1 VPFFISFIAMMT
13 KPRYFPILDSLR
25 FLASVGVVVSHSTV
39 FFRSSLSRHDPGAAL
54 FFPPVVEDAG
64 YFSVVFFYTLSG
76 FLITYLLLKEKE
88 NTGTIAV
95 RNFYIRRALRIWPLY
110 YTIILL
116 SFFVFPHLIAGHP
129 GRGTGPWMGPFL
141 LYLFFLPN
149 VAVLG
154 GFYLASCF
162 HTYTIGYEEQ
172 FYLFW
177 PLLLRKARR
186 SLGYVLAG
194 LYLLPWGAD
203 LIRVRVVAGEP
214 ALSPGA
220 HFAGQVLNF
229 ISLSNLPAFAAGTAA
244 ALLYL
249 GYFGAGRRV
258 LAFAGSRLCRYG
270 LMGGILL
277 LLYFTVPGPPGYA
290 NGVSVLFALLILNLV
305 VSGAQGGWIGAA
317 LAKGGRISYG
327 IYMYH
332 VAVLIFVSFFM
343 ARFHIGSPGRP
354 MLSYLAY
361 LAVSFGVL
369 LPTAFVSRRYLEG
382 YFLRRKGLFEPDAAI
397 GGRVGQVGQGGGGGT

>member
-1 VPFFISFIAMMT
+1 MMT

-39 FFRSSLSRHDPGAAL
+39 FFRSSGPAL
-54 FFPPVVEDAG
+54 FFPLVVEDAG
-64 YFSVVFFYTLSG
+64 YFSVLFFYTLSG
-76 FLITYLLLKEKE
+76 FLITYLLLKERGD
-88 NTGTIAV
+88 TGTIAV

-116 SFFVFPHLIAGHP
+116 SFFVFPHLIPGHP
-129 GRGTGPWMGPFL
+129 GRDSGPWVGPFL

-149 VAVLG
+149 AAVLG
-154 GFYLASCF
+154 GFYMASCF

-194 LYLLPWGAD
+194 LYLLPWAAD
-203 LIRVRVVAGEP
+203 VIRARVVAGKPE
-214 ALSPGA
+214 LSTGTNL
-220 HFAGQVLNF
+220 AGQVLNF

-244 ALLYL
+244 ALIYL
-249 GYFGAGRRV
+249 GGGKRL
-258 LAFAGSRLCRYG
+258 LAFAGNRLWRYV
-270 LMGGILL
+270 LTGGILVPL
-277 LLYFTVPGPPGYA
+277 CFTVPGPPGYG
-290 NGVSVLFALLILNLV
+290 NGVSALFALLILNLV
-305 VSGAQGGWIGAA
+305 ASGVQGGWIGAV

-327 IYMYH
+327 TYMYH
-332 VAVLIFVSFFM
+332 VAVLIFVAFFM
-343 ARFHIGSPGRP
+343 ARWHIGFPGRP
-354 MLSYLAY
+354 MLTYLCY

-369 LPTAFVSRRYLEG
+369 LPTAAISRRYLEG
-382 YFLRRKGLFEPDAAI
+382 YFLRRKELFEPNGAM
-397 GGRVGQVGQGGGGGT
+397 GSKFSG

>member
-1 VPFFISFIAMMT
+1 MMT

-39 FFRSSLSRHDPGAAL
+39 FFRSSGPVF

-76 FLITYLLLKEKE
+76 FLITYLLLKERE
-88 NTGTIAV
+88 DTGTIAV

-116 SFFVFPHLIAGHP
+116 SFFVFPHLILGHP
-129 GRGTGPWMGPFL
+129 GRDSGPWVGPFL

-162 HTYTIGYEEQ
+162 QTYTIGYEEQ

-194 LYLLPWGAD
+194 LYLLPWAAD
-203 LIRVRVVAGEP
+203 VIRARVVAGKPE
-214 ALSPGA
+214 LSTGT
-220 HFAGQVLNF
+220 HLAGQVLNF
-229 ISLSNLPAFAAGTAA
+229 ICLSNLPAFAAGTAA
-244 ALLYL
+244 ALIYL
-249 GYFGAGRRV
+249 GGGKRL
-258 LAFAGSRLCRYG
+258 LAFAGNRLWRSV
-270 LMGGILL
+270 LTGGILVL
-277 LLYFTVPGPPGYA
+277 LCLTVPGPPGYG
-290 NGVSVLFALLILNLV
+290 NGVSALFALLILNLV
-305 VSGAQGGWIGAA
+305 ASGVQGGWIGAV

-327 IYMYH
+327 IM
-332 VAVLIFVSFFM
+332 
-343 ARFHIGSPGRP
+343 
-354 MLSYLAY
+354 
-361 LAVSFGVL
+361 
-369 LPTAFVSRRYLEG
+369 
-382 YFLRRKGLFEPDAAI
+382 
-397 GGRVGQVGQGGGGGT
+397 

>member
-1 VPFFISFIAMMT
+1 MMT
-13 KPRYFPILDSLR
+13 KPRYIPILDSLR

-39 FFRSSLSRHDPGAAL
+39 FFRSSGPAL
-54 FFPPVVEDAG
+54 LFPPVVEDAG

-76 FLITYLLLKEKE
+76 FLITYLLLKERE
-88 NTGTIAV
+88 DTGTIAV

-116 SFFVFPHLIAGHP
+116 SFFVFPHLIPGHP
-129 GRGTGPWMGPFL
+129 GRDSGPWVGPFL

-194 LYLLPWGAD
+194 LYLLPWAAD
-203 LIRVRVVAGEP
+203 VIRARVVAGKPE
-214 ALSPGA
+214 LSTGTHP
-220 HFAGQVLNF
+220 AGQVLNF

-244 ALLYL
+244 ALIYL
-249 GYFGAGRRV
+249 GGGKRL
-258 LAFAGSRLCRYG
+258 LAFAGNRLWRYV
-270 LMGGILL
+270 LTGGILVL
-277 LLYFTVPGPPGYA
+277 LCFTVPGPPGYG
-290 NGVSVLFALLILNLV
+290 NGVSALFALLILNLV
-305 VSGAQGGWIGAA
+305 ASGVQGGWIGAV

-327 IYMYH
+327 TYMYH
-332 VAVLIFVSFFM
+332 VAVLIFVAFFM
-343 ARFHIGSPGRP
+343 ARWHIGFPGRP
-354 MLSYLAY
+354 MLTYLCY

-369 LPTAFVSRRYLEG
+369 LPTAAISRRYLEG
-382 YFLRRKGLFEPDAAI
+382 YFLRRKELFEPDGAM
-397 GGRVGQVGQGGGGGT
+397 GSKFSG

>member
-1 VPFFISFIAMMT
+1 MT

-39 FFRSSLSRHDPGAAL
+39 FFQSPGAAL

-76 FLITYLLLKEKE
+76 FLITYLLLKERE
-88 NTGTIAV
+88 GTGTIAV

-116 SFFVFPHLIAGHP
+116 SFFVFPHLIPGHP
-129 GRGTGPWMGPFL
+129 GRDSGPWIGPFL

-194 LYLLPWGAD
+194 LYLLPWAAD
-203 LIRVRVVAGEP
+203 LIRVRIVAGEP
-214 ALSPGA
+214 GLSSGT
-220 HFAGQVLNF
+220 HLTGQVLTF

-244 ALLYL
+244 ALIYL
-249 GYFGAGRRV
+249 GYFGAGRRT
-258 LAFAGSRLCRYG
+258 LAFTGSRLCRYS
-270 LMGGILL
+270 LIAGILL

-290 NGVSVLFALLILNLV
+290 NGISVLFALLILNLV
-305 VSGAQGGWIGAA
+305 VSEAQGGWIGAL

-332 VAVLIFVSFFM
+332 VAVLIFVSFCM
-343 ARFHIGSPGRP
+343 ARWHTGSPGRP
-354 MLSYLAY
+354 VLTYLCY

-369 LPTAFVSRRYLEG
+369 LPTATISRRWLEG
-382 YFLRRKGLFEPDAAI
+382 YFLRRKELFEPDAAM
-397 GGRVGQVGQGGGGGT
+397 GSEGHPKRQGRGHPISSEGSKFSG